1 MLETIGFAFASL
13 LMDLFGQKTT
23 STEVAAII
31 SWQEA
36 KVFDVP
42 TQADSKVEAIVKDY
56 LKRLAAQGY
65 AIEQQGIWLQSEW
78 AQLARHQDSLP
89 ASAASLTKIATTIA
103 ALETWSLDRRF
114 ETRIYQTGTLNNG
127 VVEGDLIVQG
137 DGDPLF
143 VWEEAIALGN
153 ALNQLGIRQIKGN
166 LIVAGKFYMNFKSDP
181 QASGEL
187 LKLGLDSRRWTP
199 LIQKQYQS
207 MPSQTPRPQVAI
219 AGGIQVRRDS
229 LPDASQLL
237 LRHQSLT
244 LAQLLK
250 KMNVY
255 SNNVMSEMIGDAVGG
270 AAAVSQIA
278 AKFARVS
285 PDEIQLINTSGLGV
299 ENRISPRAAC
309 QMLMALQDKLKSHSL
324 SVADLFPV
332 GGRDRNGTMQWRSIP
347 SGIAVKTGTLAQVS
361 ALAGV
366 IPTKERG
373 LVWFAI
379 INRGGNIERLRA
391 EQDRLLQRLSQHWNV
406 IPATANSVTNNAFF
420 GDPNRNLKTDG

>member
-1 MLETIGFAFASL
+1 MLETIGFALGSL
-13 LMDLFGQKTT
+13 LMDVFGQKPTLP
-23 STEVAAII
+23 EIAAII

-42 TQADSKVEAIVKDY
+42 TQSDPTVEAIVENY
-56 LKRLAAQGY
+56 LKNLAAQGY
-65 AIEQQGIWLQSEW
+65 PREHQGIWFQSEW
-78 AQLARHQDSLP
+78 AELARHQDLLP

-114 ETRIYQTGTLNNG
+114 ETRIYHTGTINNG

-137 DGDPLF
+137 DDDPLF

-153 ALNQLGIRQIKGN
+153 ALNKLGIRQVKGN

-187 LKLGLDSRRWTP
+187 LKLGLDSRRWTS

-207 MPSQTPRPQVAI
+207 MPPGTPRPQVAI
-219 AGGIQVRRDS
+219 AGSIRVRDS
-229 LPDASQLL
+229 LPEGTQLL
-237 LRHQSLT
+237 VRHQSLT

-270 AAAVSQIA
+270 AAVVSQIA
-278 AKFARVS
+278 AKFAGVS
-285 PDEIQLINTSGLGV
+285 PNEIQLINTSGLGV

-309 QMLMALQDKLKSHSL
+309 RMLMALEDKLQSQSL

-332 GGRDRNGTMQWRSIP
+332 GGRDRNGTMQWRGIP

-379 INRGGNIERLRA
+379 INHGGNIEKLRA

-420 GDPNRNLKTDG
+420 GDPSRNLKADG

>member
-1 MLETIGFAFASL
+1 MLETIGFAFGSL
-13 LMDLFGQKTT
+13 LMDLFGQKPT
-23 STEVAAII
+23 SPEIAAII

-42 TQADSKVEAIVKDY
+42 TGPDPKLEAIVEDY

-65 AIEQQGIWLQSEW
+65 ATEQQGIWFQSEW
-78 AQLARHQDSLP
+78 AQLARHQENFP
-89 ASAASLTKIATTIA
+89 ISAASLTKIATTIA
-103 ALETWSLDRRF
+103 AIETWNLDRRF
-114 ETRIYQTGTLNNG
+114 ETRIYQTGIVNNG

-153 ALNQLGIRQIKGN
+153 ALNKLGIRQVKGN
-166 LIVAGKFYMNFKSDP
+166 LIVTGKFYMNFKSNP
-181 QASGEL
+181 QVSGEL

-207 MPSQTPRPQVAI
+207 LPPGTPRPQIAI
-219 AGGIQVRRDS
+219 AQGIQVRDS
-229 LPDASQLL
+229 LPDGIQLL

-255 SNNVMSEMIGDAVGG
+255 SNNVMSEMLGDAVGG
-270 AAAVSQIA
+270 AAVVSQIA

-299 ENRISPRAAC
+299 ENRISPRAVC
-309 QMLMALQDKLKSHSL
+309 QMLMTLEDKLKSHSL
-324 SVADLFPV
+324 SVADLFPLS
-332 GGRDRNGTMQWRSIP
+332 GRDRNGTMQWRGIP

-366 IPTKERG
+366 IPTRERG

-379 INRGGNIERLRA
+379 INHGGNIEKLRS

-406 IPATANSVTNNAFF
+406 IPATANSVTNNAFL
-420 GDPNRNLKTDG
+420 GDPSRNLQIDG